1 MHKLA
6 ALILPTAILAGC
18 GSQTLIPDETV
29 AVAPTYQPTVAAV
42 VAVVLVG
49 VATYYIVDPQAPNWE
64 VKIDQ
69 IDETR
74 VAINLRKKR
83 FAAGGDGEA
92 REIFRRK
99 AQQIT
104 EENGFAGYQILQ
116 FSEGV
121 DSETTYARRVSRGVI
136 ELARPS

>member
-6 ALILPTAILAGC
+6 ALIPFTAILAGC
-18 GSQTLIPDETV
+18 GSQTLIPNETV
-29 AVAPTYQPTVAAV
+29 PIAPTYQPTVAAV

-49 VATYYIVDPQAPNWE
+49 VAAYYIVDPQAPNWE

-69 IDETR
+69 LDETR

-136 ELARPS
+136 ELAKPS

>member
-6 ALILPTAILAGC
+6 ALIPLTAILAGC

-29 AVAPTYQPTVAAV
+29 PIAPTYQPTVAAV
-42 VAVVLVG
+42 VATVLVG
-49 VATYYIVDPQAPNWE
+49 VAAYYIIDPKAPNWE

-83 FAAGGDGEA
+83 FAVGGDGEA
-92 REIFRRK
+92 QEVFRRK

-104 EENGFAGYQILQ
+104 DDNGFAGYQILQ
-116 FSEGV
+116 FTEGV

-136 ELARPS
+136 ALEKPS